1 MVIDLTLL
9 RINQLVGGN
18 LTKFFHQPVVLCE
31 VDKINPYADDGIYQY
46 GPEKFAWWK
55 KGRNYIPM
63 KAFTWLDGGVKEIYL
78 GDLLTN
84 QYEEKRYW
92 VVKYL
97 G

>member
-1 MVIDLTLL
+1 MILDYTLS
-9 RINQLVGGN
+9 RINQLVRGN

-55 KGRNYIPM
+55 KGRNFIPI
-63 KAFTWLDGGVKEIYL
+63 KAFTWLDGEVKEMYL
-78 GDLLTN
+78 GDLITN
-84 QYEEKRYW
+84 QYEHKRYW
-92 VVKYL
+92 IVKYL

>member
-1 MVIDLTLL
+1 MLPDPNLL

-55 KGRNYIPM
+55 KGRNYIPI
-63 KAFTWLDGGVKEIYL
+63 KAFTWLDGEVKEMYL
-78 GDLLTN
+78 GDLITN
-84 QYEEKRYW
+84 QYEGKRYW
-92 VVKYL
+92 IVKYL

>member
-1 MVIDLTLL
+1 MIIDATLL

-46 GPEKFAWWK
+46 GPEKFAWWQ
-55 KGRNYIPM
+55 KGRNYIPI
-63 KAFTWLDGGVKEIYL
+63 KAFTWLDGGVKEVYL

-84 QYEEKRYW
+84 QYEDKRYW
-92 VVKYL
+92 IVKYL

>member
-1 MVIDLTLL
+1 MILDYTLL

>member
-46 GPEKFAWWK
+46 GPGKYAWWK

-63 KAFTWLDGGVKEIYL
+63 KAFTWLDGGVKEVYL

-84 QYEEKRYW
+84 QYEDKRYW
-92 VVKYL
+92 IVKYL

>member
-1 MVIDLTLL
+1 MIIDATLL

-63 KAFTWLDGGVKEIYL
+63 KAFTWLDGGVKEVYL

-84 QYEEKRYW
+84 QYEDKRYW
-92 VVKYL
+92 IVKYL

>member
-18 LTKFFHQPVVLCE
+18 LTKFFRQPVVLCE

-63 KAFTWLDGGVKEIYL
+63 KAFTWLDGEVKEAYL
-78 GDLLTN
+78 GDLITN
-84 QYEEKRYW
+84 QYEGKRYW
-92 VVKYL
+92 IVKYL

>member
-1 MVIDLTLL
+1 MILDYTLL

-55 KGRNYIPM
+55 RGRNYIPM
-63 KAFTWLDGGVKEIYL
+63 KAFTWLDGGVKEVYL
-78 GDLLTN
+78 GDLFTN
-84 QYEEKRYW
+84 QYEDKRYW
-92 VVKYL
+92 IVKYL

>member
-1 MVIDLTLL
+1 MIIDATLL

-18 LTKFFHQPVVLCE
+18 LTKFFHQPVVLCD

-55 KGRNYIPM
+55 KSRNYIPM
-63 KAFTWLDGGVKEIYL
+63 KAFTWLDGGVKEVYL

-84 QYEEKRYW
+84 QYEDKRYW
-92 VVKYL
+92 IVKYL

>member
-1 MVIDLTLL
+1 MLLDPNLL

-55 KGRNYIPM
+55 KGRNYIPI
-63 KAFTWLDGGVKEIYL
+63 KAFTWLDGEVKEMYL
-78 GDLLTN
+78 GDLIPTST
-84 QYEEKRYW
+84 KG
-92 VVKYL
+92 K
-97 G
+97 GTG